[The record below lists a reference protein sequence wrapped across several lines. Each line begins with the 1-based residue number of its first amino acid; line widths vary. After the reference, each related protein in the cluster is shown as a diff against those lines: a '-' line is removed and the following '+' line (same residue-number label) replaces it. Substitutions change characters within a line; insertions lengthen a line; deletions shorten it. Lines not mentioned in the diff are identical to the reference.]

1 MGRND
6 ERKIGL
12 LRQIKESNN
21 TCRGRGTIADN
32 KRGDYALKLNRT
44 VFLFLVLVVCF
55 FFFFFFKRHCRNSI
69 YNSSVGS
76 EHYSVCSVR
85 SKSVLRNPTLRM

>member
-55 FFFFFFKRHCRNSI
+55 FVFVFLNGI
-69 YNSSVGS
+69 VG
-76 EHYSVCSVR
+76 
-85 SKSVLRNPTLRM
+85 TLYTILAWGVNTTLFVQLDQSQY